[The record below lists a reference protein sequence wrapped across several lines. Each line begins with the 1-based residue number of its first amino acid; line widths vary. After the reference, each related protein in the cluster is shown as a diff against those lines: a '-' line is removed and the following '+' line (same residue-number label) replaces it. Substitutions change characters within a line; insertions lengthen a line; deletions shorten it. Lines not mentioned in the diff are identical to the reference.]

1 MIDYFIVPGA
11 AIFERKI
18 IDIRKN
24 LYLYGYVENLYSFT
38 YMLYAAD
45 NPDYQGAD
53 V

>member
-1 MIDYFIVPGA
+1 MIDYFVVPA
-11 AIFERKI
+11 PAILERKI

-45 NPDYQGAD
+45 HPEFQGAD